1 MSDNRNILYRKICL
15 FETPL
20 IYVENRDEL
29 PDWKRYMLANDDYRF
44 NLLLQNNIQKKYD
57 QIKKEYGEAFVRA
70 SADLNLKS
78 LKHTYHREDNS
89 ISISRE
95 QELENDENMF
105 NRFIYDEWNIKEM
118 YIERE
123 LGGAVWSYFL
133 NQEISASGTRKR
145 IEGVRNHA
153 TNLRYIYVNADF
165 SRTYQ
170 NSSTI
175 TINSSEYPEYM
186 ISDVHGKNTFIISAN
201 MLYYHYYDHICE
213 RDGRLIYYVVGSH
226 EEKEFPARF
235 KEPVLKSIEYL
246 EKEKSYRLDITS
258 DTAPAQI
265 KKKLNAL
272 LKSEDVSVIRITGG
286 EHNAETLIYGTEEK
300 YFIAVRDDTGI
311 RYSVRATFDL
321 SFVHEFG
328 ITIPAMCVVKYPLR
342 IEDFIENII
351 CSDYGYN
358 LLAWAYFYDEQ
369 LQFDFP
375 EPDFSQAAAIRFPKS
390 KAKKPQVVCTEFTYE
405 TNRSARSLD
414 EDKLANMT
422 SRKMYNLAVKK
433 LETGTLSRLFIGAAC
448 NDELQKTL
456 VLYGNGT
463 FFSIGIISENETT
476 LCYDND
482 TDDKELTCLGGQDFP
497 NTMITG
503 DMQLLKNIIKCF
515 CDQCLPLGSVNW
527 IRS

>member
-1 MSDNRNILYRKICL
+1 MCNRINVLCRKICL

-29 PDWKRYMLANDDYRF
+29 PDWKRYMLANEDYRF
-44 NLLLQNNIQKKYD
+44 NLLLQDNIQKKYN
-57 QIKKEYGEAFVRA
+57 QIKKEYGEAFIRA
-70 SADLNLKS
+70 SADLRLKC

-89 ISISRE
+89 ITISRE
-95 QELENDENMF
+95 QELENDENIF
-105 NRFIYDEWNIKEM
+105 NCFRYDEWNIKEM

-123 LGGAVWSYFL
+123 HHEEIWSYFL
-133 NQEISASGTRKR
+133 KQEISASGTRKR

-153 TNLRYIYVNADF
+153 ANLRYIYVNADF
-165 SRTYQ
+165 PHTYQ
-170 NSSTI
+170 NSGMI
-175 TINSSEYPEYM
+175 AINGSEYPEYM
-186 ISDVHGKNTFIISAN
+186 VSNTHGKNAFLIGSG
-201 MLYYHYYDHICE
+201 MLSYHYNDHICLRGE
-213 RDGRLIYYVVGSH
+213 HLLYYIVGTH
-226 EEKEFPARF
+226 EEKKYPARF
-235 KEPVLKSIEYL
+235 KVPVLKSIEYR
-246 EKEKSYRLDITS
+246 EKEKSYRLDITG
-258 DTAPAQI
+258 DTEPAQI

-286 EHNAETLIYGTEEK
+286 DHNAETLIYGTEEK

-311 RYSVRATFDL
+311 RYSVRETFDL
-321 SFVHEFG
+321 SFVQEFG
-328 ITIPAMCVVKYPLR
+328 ITIPAMCVVKYPLY

-351 CSDYGYN
+351 CSDYGYD
-358 LLAWAYFYDEQ
+358 LMIWAYFYDEQ

-375 EPDFSQAAAIRFPKS
+375 KPDFSQAATISFPKS
-390 KAKKPQVVCTEFTYE
+390 KAKKPQIVCTEFTYE
-405 TNRSARSLD
+405 TNRPARSLD
-414 EDKLANMT
+414 EDRLASMT

-448 NDELQKTL
+448 NDEQQTL

-463 FFSIGIISENETT
+463 LFSIGIISEDETT

-482 TDDKELTCLGGQDFP
+482 TDDKDLTCLGGQDFP

-503 DMQLLKNIIKCF
+503 DMQLLRDIIKCF
-515 CDQCLPLGSVNW
+515 CDQCRPLDSVSW